1 MPVSYKPLSLS
12 DTETEIQHLNIS
24 LHHLFCSNWIHNQ
37 ASGGLAETDNLV
49 TAKHVMKYLSFI
61 LNEQQLTLIVFDSLF
76 VSNKLSVRLFVL

>member
-12 DTETEIQHLNIS
+12 DTETESQHLNIS

-49 TAKHVMKYLSFI
+49 ILWYIYSEISFI
-61 LNEQQLTLIVFDSLF
+61 LNDQQPIVFDSLF
-76 VSNKLSVRLFVL
+76 VSNKLSVRLFML